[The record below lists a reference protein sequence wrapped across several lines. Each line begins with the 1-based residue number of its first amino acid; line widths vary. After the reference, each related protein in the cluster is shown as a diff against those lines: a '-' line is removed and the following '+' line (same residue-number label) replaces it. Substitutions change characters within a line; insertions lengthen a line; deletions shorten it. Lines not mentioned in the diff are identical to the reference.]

1 LIFPIAY
8 KGGPHEPT
16 PQLVH
21 SPIHAAI
28 LLLSLLL
35 LLDNAPK
42 DSQQQKLEKGRM
54 GGMAKTGSEP
64 SRRRVLHCQDF
75 GLANK
80 ATASRKSR
88 FLC

>member
-35 LLDNAPK
+35 LDNAPK
-42 DSQQQKLEKGRM
+42 DSQQQKLEKRKD

-80 ATASRKSR
+80 AAASRKSR